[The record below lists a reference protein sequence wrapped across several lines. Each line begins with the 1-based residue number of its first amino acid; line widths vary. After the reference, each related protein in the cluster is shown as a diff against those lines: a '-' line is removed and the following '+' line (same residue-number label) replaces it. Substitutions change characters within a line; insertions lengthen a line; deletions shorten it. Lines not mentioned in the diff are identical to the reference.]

1 MLKRHIVQPHI
12 ERIHIKLNLNAKISA
27 HNIYPH
33 IKMKPF
39 LLTAATGCETHLG
52 ANRNYI

>member
-12 ERIHIKLNLNAKISA
+12 EQIHIKLNLNAKISA

-39 LLTAATGCETHLG
+39 LLTAATHLG